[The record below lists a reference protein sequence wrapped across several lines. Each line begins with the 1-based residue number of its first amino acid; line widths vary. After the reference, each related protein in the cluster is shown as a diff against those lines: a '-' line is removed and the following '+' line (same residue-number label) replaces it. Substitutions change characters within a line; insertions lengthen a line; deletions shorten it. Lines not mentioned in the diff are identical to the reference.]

1 MDLKK
6 IYEMQ
11 RQFAKEREW
20 EKFHTPKNLTMAL
33 SVEASE
39 LGEIFQWL
47 TESESQS
54 IMADAT
60 KAKKVRD
67 EVADVLFYLLRFSD
81 RLGIDVEAAF
91 WEKMEQNRAKYPVEK
106 SKGTA
111 TKYDAL

>member
-39 LGEIFQWL
+39 LCEIFQWL
-47 TESESQS
+47 TESESQA
-54 IMADAT
+54 IMGDAAQ
-60 KAKKVRD
+60 AKKVRD
-67 EVADVLFYLLRFSD
+67 EVSDVLFYLLRFSD

-111 TKYDAL
+111 AKYDTL